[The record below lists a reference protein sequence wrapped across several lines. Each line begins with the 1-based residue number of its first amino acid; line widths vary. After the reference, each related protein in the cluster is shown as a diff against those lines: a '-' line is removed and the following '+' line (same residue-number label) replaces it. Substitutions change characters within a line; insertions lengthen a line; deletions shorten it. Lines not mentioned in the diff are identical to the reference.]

1 LKHHYPTPKRHP
13 PTPCKKPLPFSLFK
27 SQPSKPYDNRNET
40 WPCHPKRSSPKR
52 HPTSGATCRRRSTM
66 HRKEW
71 PIPSHTLKR
80 RMGRSSRRVFSR
92 WIKRSKPRCIWP
104 TATDLILA
112 GCFRRFAST
121 LLPGVMLFLLLI
133 FLGMAD
139 QTVYAATWV
148 INSLSS
154 SLINC

>member
-1 LKHHYPTPKRHP
+1 
-13 PTPCKKPLPFSLFK
+13 
-27 SQPSKPYDNRNET
+27 
-40 WPCHPKRSSPKR
+40 
-52 HPTSGATCRRRSTM
+52 
-66 HRKEW
+66 
-71 PIPSHTLKR
+71 
-80 RMGRSSRRVFSR
+80 
-92 WIKRSKPRCIWP
+92 
-104 TATDLILA
+104 
-112 GCFRRFAST
+112 